1 MRKKILFLIDG
12 LSGGGAERV
21 VITLA
26 SAMAEEGHE
35 VAIVSLRSECSY
47 PLPKEARY
55 HVVEDFYRGPF
66 WRQTEIARRA
76 RALDRVVEGLFS
88 KKEIDLIVSHLPKT
102 DRIVASSK
110 YLRNPW
116 FCLHCAFIAGELR
129 NKKGMK
135 RWWKKHQLKKI
146 YSGKRLVTVSEGL
159 QKDFSLL
166 GIKPAVVKTIY
177 NPHDLEKI
185 RAAAREPSTFEGE
198 KFLLHVGR
206 FHPQKR
212 HDRLLEAFKQS
223 NYAGKLVLLGDG
235 TSREKESITQE
246 IERQKLKG
254 RVVIAGFVSNP
265 YAVMRAAEALVLSS
279 DYEGLPNVLIEALAC
294 GTQVVSTNCPYGP
307 AEILRG
313 ALAQGLSELTS
324 EALAAAIQRVLASPV
339 TITEEILTPF
349 TIQESVSR
357 YLALAEK

>member
-26 SAMAEEGHE
+26 SAMAEQGHE
-35 VAIVSLRSECSY
+35 VRIFSLRSECSY
-47 PLPKEARY
+47 PLPQNVEY
-55 HVVEDFYRGPF
+55 HVIENLYRGPF
-66 WRQTEIARRA
+66 WRQTEIKRRA
-76 RALDRVVEGLFS
+76 RTLDRALEILFS
-88 KKEIDLIVSHLPKT
+88 KKEIDLVVSHLPKT
-102 DRIVASSK
+102 DRIVAASK

-116 FCLHCAFIAGELR
+116 FCLHCALTAGELR

-135 RWWKKHQLKKI
+135 RWWKKRQLKKN
-146 YSGKRLVTVSEGL
+146 YSGKRLITVSEGL
-159 QKDFSLL
+159 QKDFSSL

-212 HDRLLEAFKQS
+212 HDRLLEAFKKS
-223 NYAGKLVLLGDG
+223 NYTGKLVLLGDG
-235 TSREKESITQE
+235 TPQEKEAIVRE
-246 IERQKLKG
+246 IKKQKLNE
-254 RVVIAGFVSNP
+254 RVVMTGFVSNP
-265 YAVMRAAEALVLSS
+265 YAVMHAAEALVLSS
-279 DYEGLPNVLIEALAC
+279 DYEGLGNVLIEALIC

-313 ALAQGLSELTS
+313 PLAQGLSELTS
-324 EALAAAIQRVLASPV
+324 ESLAAAIQRVLDSPV
-339 TITEEILTPF
+339 TITEGMLAPF

-357 YLALAEK
+357 YLSLIAN